1 MSNIWTKSPE
11 LSEAEQD
18 TLFDRLFEELEQLNA
33 HMHDDQADIDR
44 LKMETR
50 VLSEHSDLLLFQIE
64 AKLGSFRKAS

>member
-18 TLFDRLFEELEQLNA
+18 TLLDRLFEELEQLNA

>member
-18 TLFDRLFEELEQLNA
+18 TLLDQLFEELEQLNA
-33 HMHDDQADIDR
+33 HMRDDQADIDR